1 MLTLQ
6 KPRQQFRLEEG
17 GEIDRLAPLAFRF
30 DNRRYIGYRGDT
42 LASALLANGVRL
54 VGRSF
59 KYHRPRGIYTDG
71 SDEPNALVELRTG
84 DRREPNT
91 RATTIELFAG
101 LEALSQNR
109 WPGLQTD
116 IMQVTSLFAP
126 IIPAGFYYKTFMG
139 MPGWRFYEHFIR
151 RAAGLGRPT
160 ADPDPDH
167 YDRMHAF
174 CDVLVVGAGPAGL
187 AAALAAGRAGARV
200 MLLEETDAP
209 GGRLRAE
216 RERLDGA
223 PAREWVARTA
233 GELEAM
239 PDVTV
244 LTRTTG
250 FGYYDGTV
258 ISALERV
265 ADHKPVPDP
274 FEVRQRIWH
283 IRARRVVLATGASE
297 RPLVF
302 AGNDRPG
309 VMLAGA
315 ARSYVNRFAVRPGS
329 RAAVFANNDDGY
341 RTAIDLARA
350 GIEVRAVIDCRA
362 GGQGAGREQA
372 AALGIEC
379 LDAAAVTA
387 THGHFALTGIET
399 ARLSADGR
407 GIIGEP
413 RLHSVDLLAVSG
425 GWSPNIQL
433 HGHIGPAPAYDAEL
447 AGFVAGSGPGASRS
461 AGAANGA
468 WSLGECLRQGSE
480 AGSEAARLLGF
491 DAGAPP
497 GLPVTE
503 EAPVGPIRPMWRLPG
518 RGKKFVDLQDDVTV
532 DDIELAHREG
542 YQSVEHLKRYTTLGM
557 GTDQGRTSSVNGL
570 AIMAEER
577 GISIT
582 EAGIPRSRPPVVP
595 VALGAIAAGDVGM
608 HFAPKRRT
616 PMHDWH
622 EANGAVFDHAGHWLR
637 PQYYLRP
644 GEDAGDMNRAIA
656 REVTGTRSAAGM
668 VDVSTLG
675 KIDIQGRD
683 AAEFL
688 NRVYI
693 NGWSTLPV
701 GRARYGLMQREDGI
715 VFDDGTTSRVGE
727 HRYFMTTTTANAA
740 AVMTHLE
747 EYLALHWRD
756 LDVTL
761 ASVTEQW
768 GTLALA
774 GPRSR
779 DVLAR
784 VVDGLDVSDEGLP
797 YMGVRDASIAGVAVR
812 LFRISFSGELAYEVA
827 APADHAARV
836 WEVLADAG
844 AGHGLVPYGTEAMGI
859 MRIEKGHVA
868 GGELDGR
875 TTAVDLGLGR
885 MVSRRKF
892 HIGHAMAGRDGLTA
906 ASRPGFVGLVP
917 VDAVSRP
924 LAGSILVADP
934 QAQPP
939 VDKLGHVS
947 SSAWLSPSLPHPI
960 ALGFVR
966 GGRERI
972 GSTVWAMFPMRNE
985 AIEVRV
991 VDPVFLDPDGERLH
1005 G

>member
-1 MLTLQ
+1 MLPFRRPAQ
-6 KPRQQFRLEEG
+6 PFRLEQG
-17 GEIDRLAPLAFRF
+17 GEIDRLAPVGFRF
-30 DNRRYIGYRGDT
+30 DNRRCIGYRGDT

-71 SDEPNALVELRTG
+71 PEEPNALVELRTG
-84 DRREPNT
+84 DRHEPNT

-101 LEALSQNR
+101 LEARSQNR
-109 WPGLQTD
+109 WPSLQAD
-116 IMQVTSLFAP
+116 VMQVTSLFAP

-151 RAAGLGRPT
+151 KAAGLGRPT
-160 ADPDPDH
+160 TDPDPDR
-167 YDRMHAF
+167 YERMHAF

-200 MLLEETDAP
+200 MLLEESDRP

-216 RERLDGA
+216 RESLDGA
-223 PAREWVARTA
+223 PALEWVARAA

-239 PDVTV
+239 PDVTM

-258 ISALERV
+258 VSALERV
-265 ADHKPVPDP
+265 ADHEPAPDP
-274 FEVRQRIWH
+274 FRVRQRVWH
-283 IRARRVVLATGASE
+283 IRARRVVLATGAGE

-309 VMLAGA
+309 VMLASA
-315 ARSYVNRFAVRPGS
+315 ARGYVNRFAVRPGS
-329 RAAVFANNDDGY
+329 RAAVLANNDDGY

-350 GIEVRAVIDCRA
+350 GIEVRAVVDCRV
-362 GGQGAGREQA
+362 GGQGPLRERAG
-372 AALGIEC
+372 ALGIEC
-379 LDAAAVTA
+379 LDASTVTA
-387 THGHFALTGIET
+387 THGHLGLTGIET
-399 ARLSADGR
+399 ARLTSDGR
-407 GIIGEP
+407 GTAGGT
-413 RLHSVDLLAVSG
+413 RLHSVDLLAVAG

-433 HGHIGPAPAYDAEL
+433 QGHTGAPPVYDAEL
-447 AGFVAGSGPGASRS
+447 AGFLPGAGPAASRS

-468 WSLGECLRQGSE
+468 RGLAECLRQGGD
-480 AGSEAARLLGF
+480 AGCEAARLLGF
-491 DAGAPP
+491 AVGTPE
-497 GLPVTE
+497 LPAAE
-503 EAPVGPIRPMWRLPG
+503 EAPAGPVRPMWRLPG
-518 RGKKFVDLQDDVTV
+518 SGKGFVDLQDDVTV
-532 DDIELAHREG
+532 ADIELAHREG
-542 YQSVEHLKRYTTLGM
+542 YRSVEHLKRYTTLGM
-557 GTDQGRTSSVNGL
+557 GTDQGRTSAVNGL
-570 AIMAEER
+570 AIMAGER
-577 GISIT
+577 GIGIP
-582 EAGIPRSRPPVVP
+582 EAGITRSRPPAVP
-595 VALGAIAAGDVGM
+595 VALGAIAAGDVGR
-608 HFAPKRRT
+608 HFAPKRLT

-622 EANGAVFDHAGHWLR
+622 EANGAVFDTAGHWLR
-637 PQYYLRP
+637 PQYYLRS
-644 GEDAGDMNRAIA
+644 GEGAGDMDRAIE
-656 REVTGTRSAAGM
+656 REVTTTRTAVGM

-693 NGWSTLPV
+693 NGWTTLPV

-727 HRYFMTTTTANAA
+727 HSYFMTTTTANAGM
-740 AVMTHLE
+740 VMAHLE
-747 EYLALHWRD
+747 EYLAVHWRD

-768 GTLALA
+768 GAMALA

-779 DVLAR
+779 EVLAR
-784 VVDGLDVSDEGLP
+784 VVDGLDVSDAGLP
-797 YMGVRDASIAGVAVR
+797 YMGVRDATIGGVAIR

-836 WEVLADAG
+836 WEVLIDAG
-844 AGHGLVPYGTEAMGI
+844 GAHGLVPYGTEAMAI

-875 TTAVDLGLGR
+875 TTAGDLGLGR

-892 HIGHAMAGRDGLTA
+892 HIGHAMAGRDGLADTA
-906 ASRPGFVGLVP
+906 RPGFVGLVP
-917 VDAVSRP
+917 VDGVSRP
-924 LAGSILVADP
+924 RAGSILVADP
-934 QAQPP
+934 NARPP
-939 VDKLGHVS
+939 VEKLGHVS

-960 ALGFVR
+960 ALGFVQ

-972 GSTVWAMFPMRNE
+972 GSTVWAVFPMRGE
-985 AIEVRV
+985 AMEVAV